1 MVPSAAKAMHAAQR
15 NSPNQM
21 RLGLVFHSDL
31 VPPIFPSILTAIP
44 PIDSSYTG
52 GTAGLTN
59 ASLRLVNR
67 QDVRYCRL
75 W

>member
-1 MVPSAAKAMHAAQR
+1 MEILTPRAALFRQCAHREQVKYEVA
-15 NSPNQM
+15 
-21 RLGLVFHSDL
+21 LLFYSDL

-67 QDVRYCRL
+67 QDV
-75 W
+75 